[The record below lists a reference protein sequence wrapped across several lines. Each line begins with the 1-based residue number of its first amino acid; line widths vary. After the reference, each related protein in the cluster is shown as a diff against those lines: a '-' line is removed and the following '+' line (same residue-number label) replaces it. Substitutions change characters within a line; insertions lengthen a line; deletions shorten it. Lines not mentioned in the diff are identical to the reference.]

1 MKFYIVLLLVSIGY
15 FVFLSSCNKISSVN
29 NSPISIEEIKV
40 IVDKY
45 CAYIANEEYQL
56 AYDEYLNTRYKKDI
70 TLDKFVFYHKERMK
84 KLGPLLEKKMV
95 FNIKTNNIF
104 SGLREY
110 QLTYELRY
118 TNVTQSEIIKLN
130 DEDGKFLI
138 EGTYTRSAS
147 DTLRFMVW

>member
-1 MKFYIVLLLVSIGY
+1 
-15 FVFLSSCNKISSVN
+15 
-29 NSPISIEEIKV
+29 
-40 IVDKY
+40 
-45 CAYIANEEYQL
+45 
-56 AYDEYLNTRYKKDI
+56 
-70 TLDKFVFYHKERMK
+70 
-84 KLGPLLEKKMV
+84 MV

-104 SGLREY
+104 SGVREY

-118 TNVTQSEIIKLN
+118 TNVTHREIIKLN

>member
-1 MKFYIVLLLVSIGY
+1 MKFYIVLLLIGIGY

-29 NSPISIEEIKV
+29 RSSTSVEEIKV

-84 KLGPLLEKKMV
+84 KLGP
-95 FNIKTNNIF
+95 
-104 SGLREY
+104 
-110 QLTYELRY
+110 
-118 TNVTQSEIIKLN
+118 
-130 DEDGKFLI
+130 
-138 EGTYTRSAS
+138 
-147 DTLRFMVW
+147 